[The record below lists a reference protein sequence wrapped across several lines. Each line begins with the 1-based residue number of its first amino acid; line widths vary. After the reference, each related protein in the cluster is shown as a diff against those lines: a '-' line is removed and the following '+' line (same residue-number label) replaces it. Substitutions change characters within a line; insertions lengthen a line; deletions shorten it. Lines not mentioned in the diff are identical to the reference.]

1 MIDKSEIE
9 QIKQTTK
16 IEEYIRSQGIKLRKK
31 GKQYFGQCPF
41 HQDSTPSMSVDPQK
55 QLWNCF
61 GCQQGGDIYEFVM
74 KLKSVDF
81 LTAHQLLGGSVT
93 QSPKDA
99 TTDKA
104 IEVEEKEAAK
114 EEISVECLKW
124 LDLAAKHYHTR
135 LLETPSAQEY
145 LLSRGISLEAI
156 RVFQLGYSDGTLPSK
171 LSDEGRAALQEI
183 GVLTAKGKEL
193 MNGCVIFPLLKAD
206 TPMVVSFYGR
216 HTRLAQ
222 HLYLP
227 GKHRGLVNQQAA
239 KGSNEVILTESIID
253 ALALWSVEIRNV
265 IPIYGTNGLTDDIIS
280 HLRQCL
286 VKHVVLLLDN
296 DLAGQKAAQLIKPRL
311 DKENIQTSIVQLP
324 VKDPSEWISKG
335 ATKEEILA
343 LLPKLSSKIDGKS
356 TSNPPKVERTD
367 EEISVAFGSREY
379 QIRGLQINGLDRMKI
394 NMKVKHEDNFHLDT
408 MDLYQEQARKRFA
421 ERASERIQ
429 TSEQEIEAQLLL
441 IIEELER
448 IRLQAKQAS
457 KKNPPKVAMSASETK
472 EALEYLRSPD
482 LISNIARD
490 ILASGLIGERATILM
505 AYLCALS
512 RKLAKPLSCLV
523 VARSGAG
530 KSSLQEA
537 ICSFLPTEDIVW
549 VTRLTGQAL
558 FYKDPNSLKHKVLA
572 IAEEEGASQAIY
584 SLRTLASDQRLSV
597 AVTQTSP
604 QTGELQTKHYNI
616 FGPVSIITTTTSA
629 EAFDEETRSR
639 FVLLTMDESQQQTK
653 AILEQQRHSRTLE
666 GVLEI
671 ASGEQKRLLHHNCQ
685 RLLKP
690 IKVVNPYVEL
700 LEYPSQKLIARREHN
715 KYLTLI
721 DTIALLHQY
730 QREIKTATQGK
741 TTIEYVEVELE
752 DISLANELASSL
764 LWRSFDE
771 LAPPVRGMKQELE
784 MLYHQKAK
792 EKGIK
797 VSDIALSRRE
807 IRMFTNWTDWQV
819 RQYCQKLVDM
829 EYLAISSSGNG
840 KSSLYKIVEPIEES
854 LPSIANLKTVKELR
868 EQLKEK
874 SLSAGR

>member
-1 MIDKSEIE
+1 MIDKVEIE
-9 QIKQTTK
+9 QIKQRTNL
-16 IEEYIRSQGIKLRKK
+16 EEYIRSQGIKLRKK
-31 GKQYFGQCPF
+31 GKQFFGQCPF
-41 HQDSTPSMSVDPQK
+41 HQDSNPSMSVDPQK

-61 GCQQGGDIYEFVM
+61 GCQQGGDIYEFVI
-74 KLKSVDF
+74 KLKGVDF
-81 LTAHQLLGGSVT
+81 LAAHQLLGGVANL
-93 QSPKDA
+93 SPIKEATKDNA
-99 TTDKA
+99 TP
-104 IEVEEKEAAK
+104 EQEKEAAK
-114 EEISVECLKW
+114 EELSVESLKW

-135 LLETPSAQEY
+135 LLETPQAQEY

-156 RVFQLGYSDGTLPSK
+156 RIFQLGYSDGTLSSK
-171 LSDEGRAALQEI
+171 LSNEGKAALEEI
-183 GVLTAKGKEL
+183 GVLTAAGKEL
-193 MNGCVIFPLLKAD
+193 MKGCVIFPLLKAD
-206 TPMVVSFYGR
+206 TPMVVSLYGR
-216 HTRLAQ
+216 HTRLVQ

-239 KGSNEVILTESIID
+239 EGSNEIILVESIID
-253 ALALWSVEIRNV
+253 SLALWSVGIRNV

-286 VKHVVLLLDN
+286 VKHAILMLDN
-296 DLAGQKAAQLIKPRL
+296 DLAGQKAANLIKSRL
-311 DKENIQTSIVQLP
+311 DKENIYSSIVELP
-324 VKDPSEWISKG
+324 AKDPSEWVSKG
-335 ATKEEILA
+335 ATKDAILA
-343 LLPKLSSKIDGKS
+343 LLPKLPSTANDKS
-356 TSNPPKVERTD
+356 INPPKLERTD
-367 EEISVAFGSREY
+367 EEIAVTFGSREY

-394 NMKVKHEDNFHLDT
+394 NMKVKHNDNFHLDT

-429 TSEQEIEAQLLL
+429 APEQEIESQLLL
-441 IIEELER
+441 IIEELEK
-448 IRLQAKQAS
+448 IRLQAKQAN
-457 KKNPPKVAMSASETK
+457 KKNPPKVAISASEQQ
-472 EALEYLRSPD
+472 EALEYLRNKD
-482 LISNIARD
+482 LVSNIALD

-537 ICSFLPTEDIVW
+537 ICSFLPPEDIVW

-558 FYKDPNSLKHKVLA
+558 FYKDPNSLKNKVLA

-616 FGPVSIITTTTSA
+616 FGPVSILTTTTSA

-653 AILEQQRHSRTLE
+653 AILEQQRYSRSLE

-671 ASGEQKRLLHHNCQ
+671 ATGEQKRLLHHNCQ

-690 IKVVNPYVEL
+690 LKVVNPFVEL
-700 LEYPSQKLIARREHN
+700 LEYPSQKLIARREHT

-730 QREIKTATQGK
+730 QREIKTATSGK

-752 DISLANELASSL
+752 DIALANELASSV

-771 LAPPVRGMKQELE
+771 LAPPVRGMKQEIE
-784 MLYHQKAK
+784 ALYNKKAK
-792 EKGIK
+792 EKGIR

-807 IRMFTNWTDWQV
+807 IRIATNWTDWQV

-829 EYLAISSSGNG
+829 EYLTISFSSNG
-840 KSSLYKIVEPIEES
+840 KSSLYKIIEPLEES
-854 LPSIANLKTVKELR
+854 LPKISNLKTVEELR

-874 SLSAGR
+874 SLSAVR